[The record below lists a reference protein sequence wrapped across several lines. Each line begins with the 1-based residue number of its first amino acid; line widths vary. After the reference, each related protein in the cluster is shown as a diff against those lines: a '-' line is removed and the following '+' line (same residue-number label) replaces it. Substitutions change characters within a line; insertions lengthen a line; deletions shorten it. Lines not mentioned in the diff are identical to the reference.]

1 MSKEAESSKNSDGNP
16 SQQNISLK
24 AAIKKV
30 VDVTNYTLAIFEQ
43 NTEETSTAFVSRF
56 TSLVRQAKYIA
67 TRGMTTY
74 EQRGNYGPQ
83 IIGGTALVVGG
94 AVALRRGRFPG
105 ALAGGLGGAAA
116 YGNIYGYQDYYSAKS
131 WKDYVPNKNE

>member
-1 MSKEAESSKNSDGNP
+1 MSKEADSSRNSEGT
-16 SQQNISLK
+16 QQNISLK

-30 VDVTNYTLAIFEQ
+30 VDVTNSTLAIFEQ
-43 NTEETSTAFVSRF
+43 NTEETSTAFVSKF
-56 TSLVRQAKYIA
+56 SSIVRQAKYIA
-67 TRGMTTY
+67 TRGMATY
-74 EQRGNYGPQ
+74 EQRGNYAPQ

-116 YGNIYGYQDYYSAKS
+116 YGSIYGYQDYYPAKS
-131 WKDYVPNKNE
+131 LKDYLPNNKNE

>member
-1 MSKEAESSKNSDGNP
+1 MSKEADSSGNSDGNP
-16 SQQNISLK
+16 SQTISLK

-30 VDVTNYTLAIFEQ
+30 VNVTNSTLATFEQ
-43 NTEETSTAFVSRF
+43 TTDESSTAFASRL
-56 TSLVRQAKYIA
+56 TSLARQAKFIA
-67 TRGMTTY
+67 TRGMATY

-116 YGNIYGYQDYYSAKS
+116 YGNIYGYQDYYPAKS
-131 WKDYVPNKNE
+131 WKDYVTKKND